1 MSNPRAFLQRSVYY
15 ADNQQK
21 RPDREGPGYHRHFFR
36 PLSGVR
42 TDGRHLLRAQPG
54 AYVLHARGQRAAVR
68 AGIPADAG
76 QGAKA
81 RGDVPPGRAAMRCL
95 VRHRHALGH
104 GAGLSCNGPRRRSGG
119 GSGRL

>member
-42 TDGRHLLRAQPG
+42 TGGRHLLRAQPG
-54 AYVLHARGQRAAVR
+54 AYVLQHRSCRSLLTALMCTRSQA
-68 AGIPADAG
+68 PAKTANN
-76 QGAKA
+76 
-81 RGDVPPGRAAMRCL
+81 R
-95 VRHRHALGH
+95 
-104 GAGLSCNGPRRRSGG
+104 
-119 GSGRL
+119 